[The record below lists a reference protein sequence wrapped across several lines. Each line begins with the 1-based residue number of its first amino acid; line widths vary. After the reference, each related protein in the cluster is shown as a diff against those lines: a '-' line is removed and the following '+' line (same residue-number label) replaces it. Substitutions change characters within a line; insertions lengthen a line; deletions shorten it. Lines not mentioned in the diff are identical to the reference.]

1 VTILLLLLKIVTLLA
16 INDDR
21 PTAEAYL
28 SLKQQQMQAL
38 ELPVHYIQQDITLYS
53 DEIEKLTRLAIQET
67 N

>member
-1 VTILLLLLKIVTLLA
+1 MTLLA

>member
-1 VTILLLLLKIVTLLA
+1 MTILLLLLKIVTLLA